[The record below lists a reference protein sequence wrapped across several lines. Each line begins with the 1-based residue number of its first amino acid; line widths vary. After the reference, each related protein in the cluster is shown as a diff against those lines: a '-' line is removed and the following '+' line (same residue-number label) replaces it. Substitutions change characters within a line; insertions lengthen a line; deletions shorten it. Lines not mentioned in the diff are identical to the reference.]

1 MAISGVLLL
10 TALWALGDVMT
21 KQNADAQMSGTN
33 ATDTGNMTAADMMM
47 KPVQNITSSINLM
60 DIIHHAIGSK
70 VNVSLSDA
78 ATTAEGSVGN
88 NSHAVAAHID
98 EQNGYLVYN
107 VMVIDPSMNLS
118 KVIVD
123 PGNGQVMLSE
133 QISKEEHMM
142 MHGMGKQQMM
152 GPGMMMGHEQGRG
165 MMMGGG
171 PDMMM
176 GPGPGPGQGA
186 MGPG

>member
-1 MAISGVLLL
+1 
-10 TALWALGDVMT
+10 MT
-21 KQNADAQMSGTN
+21 KQNADAQMMGTT
-33 ATDTGNMTAADMMM
+33 ATDTGNMTTASMMM
-47 KPVQNITSSINLM
+47 KPGQNITSSINLM
-60 DIIHHAIGSK
+60 NIIYQAIGSK

-78 ATTAEGSVGN
+78 ATTAEGSIGN
-88 NSHAVAAHID
+88 NSHAIAAHID

-142 MHGMGKQQMM
+142 MHGMGKQNMM
-152 GPGMMMGHEQGRG
+152 GPGMMMGPQQGRG
-165 MMMGGG
+165 MMMGPMNQGMMMGG
-171 PDMMM
+171 GHDMMM
-176 GPGPGPGQGA
+176 GPPGGMMTIGGYPG
-186 MGPG
+186 